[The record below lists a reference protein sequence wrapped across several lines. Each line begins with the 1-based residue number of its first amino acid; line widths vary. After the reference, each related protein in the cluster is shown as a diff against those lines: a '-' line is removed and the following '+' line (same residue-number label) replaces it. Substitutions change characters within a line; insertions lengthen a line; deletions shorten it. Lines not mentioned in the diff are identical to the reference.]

1 MKTKRKALVAVLCA
15 AAFVATTFVATVA
28 WLTDTE
34 EVTNTFTVG
43 KVDIKV
49 DEAVVNEEG
58 KPLDTAGNVVD
69 KVEDAERTE
78 TKNEYHLMPGQTYVK
93 DPTMT
98 VLKGSDESYVRM
110 IVTFNKGAE
119 IEAPFGDPFLPQ
131 NFVDGWDNTK
141 WVTTG
146 VITEENNTLSYEFRY
161 CTTVDARD
169 GEKVLEPL
177 FTSFTLPT
185 TLTGEQVTEI
195 GNLTITVEGHAVQTA
210 GFVADTVNNK
220 TAEDVAWEAFAA
232 QLAATNP

>member
-49 DEAVVNEEG
+49 DEADVDLYGEPV
-58 KPLDTAGNVVD
+58 AGAARVAD
-69 KVEDAERTE
+69 
-78 TKNEYHLMPGQTYVK
+78 NEYKLNPGYTYVK

-98 VLKGSDESYVRM
+98 VVAGSEESYVRM
-110 IVTFNKGAE
+110 IVTFTEASKLKE
-119 IEAPFGDPFLPQ
+119 IFGNPFLPQ

-195 GNLTITVEGHAVQTA
+195 GNLTITVEGHAGQTA

>member
-15 AAFVATTFVATVA
+15 AALVATTFVATVA

-58 KPLDTAGNVVD
+58 KPLDTAGNGVD

-119 IEAPFGDPFLPQ
+119 LEALFGDPFLPQ

-146 VITEENNTLSYEFRY
+146 VITEDGNTLSYEFRY
-161 CTTVDARD
+161 AETVNAKGTADN
-169 GEKVLEPL
+169 KLEPL
-177 FTSFTLPT
+177 FTSFTFPSNIT
-185 TLTGEQVTEI
+185 NEQIATLAGLEI
-195 GNLTITVEGHAVQTA
+195 KVDGHAMQVA
-210 GFVADTVNNK
+210 GFENDTD
-220 TAEDVAWEAFAA
+220 AAWAAFDA
-232 QLAATNP
+232 QLAAANP